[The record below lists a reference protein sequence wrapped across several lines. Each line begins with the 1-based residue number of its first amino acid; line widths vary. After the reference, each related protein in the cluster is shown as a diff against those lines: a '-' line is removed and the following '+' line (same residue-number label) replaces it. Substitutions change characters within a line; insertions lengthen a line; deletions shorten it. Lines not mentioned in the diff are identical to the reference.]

1 MPYSFQFQPDM
12 SPVCPIDAL
21 PEPLR
26 GAALLAIQQKGVPP
40 ACALTDVIAATG
52 AVVHCG
58 FNCQTPDGDVLPAT
72 INTCAVAP
80 SASGKGRSMQF
91 FFAPL
96 LNALKE
102 RALEPAL
109 DAARIPRVDCMVN
122 RITFRALVEHL
133 NGMGMNL
140 TIQREEGASFL
151 KSDLFKNDT
160 DALTQLWSGDP
171 PIDHHVR
178 GKKLTAVDGRCSFG
192 FRIQPELMYDHF
204 KRGNRLTYNLGFWPR
219 TIAGCHDP
227 KKFPWNDTYLPP
239 VMAEAD
245 ASAYFRRYDEL
256 MKEIN
261 GRSGLAR
268 ITVQLDVEA
277 VALLHEISFRMRNWI
292 DTHYADIREAAGRA
306 WENTLRVAVVMHV
319 FCRRTG
325 PVTGDMILRAWKIVE
340 WSLSQHRLIFVEG
353 IRPQVKP
360 EPFKTFPS
368 SKLPKQ
374 ARQRNADMQFMLEA
388 ISARSFHSPGG
399 RVYMSEVLLLTG
411 FHKTRFLKTLGWLV
425 SGYLVI
431 VEGTGENMTARVVPP
446 RWPGISYA
454 P

>member
-1 MPYSFQFQPDM
+1 MPYSFPFQPDM

-21 PEPLR
+21 PEPMR
-26 GAALLAIQQKGVPP
+26 SAALLAIKHKGVPP
-40 ACALTDVIAATG
+40 ACALTDVIGATG

-80 SASGKGRSMQF
+80 SGSGKGRSMQF
-91 FFAPL
+91 LFAPL
-96 LNALKE
+96 LDALKDRDPE
-102 RALEPAL
+102 SGLIE
-109 DAARIPRVDCMVN
+109 ARIPRVDRMAN
-122 RITFRALVEHL
+122 RITFRSLMEQL
-133 NGMGMNL
+133 NGRGMNL

-178 GKKLTAVDGRCSFG
+178 GKRLTAVDGRCSVG
-192 FRIQPELMYDHF
+192 FRIQPELMYDHL
-204 KRGNRLTYNLGFWPR
+204 KRGNRLTYKLGFWPR

-227 KKFPWNDTYLPP
+227 EKFQRNDTYLPP
-239 VMAEAD
+239 VMAEGD
-245 ASAYFRRYDEL
+245 ASDYFRRYAEL

-268 ITVQLDVEA
+268 ISIHLDVEA
-277 VALLHEISFRMRNWI
+277 VALMREFSFRMRTWLDAN
-292 DTHYADIREAAGRA
+292 YADIREAAARA

-319 FCRRTG
+319 FCRGARQ
-325 PVTGDMILRAWKIVE
+325 VTGDMILRAWKIVE
-340 WSLSQHRLIFVEG
+340 WSLSQHRLIFVEA
-353 IRPQVKP
+353 IRPEIEP
-360 EPFKTFPS
+360 EPFKTFPAPN
-368 SKLPKQ
+368 LPKQ

-388 ISARSFHSPGG
+388 ISVRSFHSPGG
-399 RVYMSEVLLLTG
+399 RVYLSEVLLLTG

-425 SGYLVI
+425 SGNLVM
-431 VEGTGENMTARVVPP
+431 VEGAGASMTARVVPSQ
-446 RWPGISYA
+446 WPSISCA